1 MLGKQNKRRLKI
13 TIVLLIVVLL
23 NLILLIANI
32 IERRKMKKVLEIYN
46 YNFRFSKILNFID
59 VMEEFER
66 KSYNELFVDN
76 KGQLYYKISNCDY
89 MKYNLKI
96 PELAKD

>member
-66 KSYNELFVDN
+66 KSYNELFVD
-76 KGQLYYKISNCDY
+76 KKWR
-89 MKYNLKI
+89 K
-96 PELAKD
+96 